1 MQAFKNEFKITLAL
15 GILSAIAGAMR
26 FPIPGVI
33 GAYSD
38 ARELVALSSVF
49 FLVDWRSAILVGA
62 LSALSP
68 PYDQSIIL
76 TFTMHIIAI
85 PLAWKLFQYI
95 KHHFYSLPKI
105 LFFWAVTVIGLYFLV
120 YTPILLLTS
129 LAMGSIALVNLSEA
143 YSQFIYNIVYEVF
156 FTTIITTLILQIQYL
171 RRDRNLATER
181 MKILLSTKEHGLW
194 EWNIPKDHII
204 LNESWIKSFGYDP
217 SLDKKTGKN
226 RLINLIHE
234 QERKSVEEEI
244 DKLIQGQE
252 SFFRIECR
260 VRNANQKYKWIFVTG
275 KVVERDHL
283 DRPVFVMGTLVD
295 IDSYKRTEQEN
306 KELQAKLVQSQKM
319 ESIGTLAGG
328 IAHDFNNLLTVING
342 HSEMALMTLNDQEKI
357 KKHLT
362 EILSSGKRA
371 SRLTKQ
377 LLAFSRKQIYKAQP
391 ININTIINDLRTL
404 FQRLIGEDIDIRIIL
419 SEPIPTI
426 LADPSQLEQILM
438 NLVVNARDAIN
449 KKTDSAAEKKITIET
464 QNILLDASYK
474 QKHPFS
480 TEGSFVLL
488 SVSDN
493 GEGMDTQTKEKIF
506 EPFFTTKP
514 QGKGTG
520 LGMAT
525 VYGIVKQNNGHIIVY
540 SELGEGTTIKI
551 YWPVI
556 ETAALPV
563 PNKNKEIKNLKG
575 HEHILL
581 VEDDQS
587 VRDFAQEALTK
598 HGYTVKEAKNGIDAQ
613 SILNEDVGW
622 PQLLITDLIMP
633 QMNGQEL
640 AREFSRIVPQC
651 KILFASGYPDNH
663 IVHNGALEKDVHFI
677 HKPYSVLELL
687 QKVRFILDEKA

>member
-1 MQAFKNEFKITLAL
+1 MQAFKKEIKITLAFGL
-15 GILSAIAGAMR
+15 LSAIAGAMH
-26 FPIPGVI
+26 FPIPGFV

-49 FLVDWRSAILVGA
+49 FLADWRSALLVGA
-62 LSALSP
+62 LSALGP
-68 PYDQSIIL
+68 PFDQSTL
-76 TFTMHIIAI
+76 MTLTMHIVAI
-85 PLAWKLFQYI
+85 PLAWKVFQYI
-95 KHHFYSLPKI
+95 KQRFYSLPSI
-105 LFFWAVTVIGLYFLV
+105 LLFWALTVIGLYFLV
-120 YTPILLLTS
+120 YTPIFLVT
-129 LAMGSIALVNLSEA
+129 SIAVGSVSLINISEA
-143 YSQFIYNIVYEVF
+143 YCRFSYNLVYEVF

-194 EWNIPKDHII
+194 EWNIQKDHIT
-204 LNESWIKSFGYDP
+204 LNKSWVKSFGYD
-217 SLDKKTGKN
+217 SLSDGITGKS
-226 RLINLIHE
+226 RLIHLIHE
-234 QERKSVEEEI
+234 EEQKPVEREL
-244 DKLIQGQE
+244 DKLVRGQE

-283 DRPVFVMGTLVD
+283 GRPNFVMGTLVD

-306 KELQAKLVQSQKM
+306 KALQARLIQSQKM

-342 HSEMALMTLNDQEKI
+342 HSEIALMDLKETGKT
-357 KKHLT
+357 KKHLH
-362 EILSSGKRA
+362 EILEAGKRA
-371 SRLTKQ
+371 SRLTRQ
-377 LLAFSRKQIYKAQP
+377 LLAFSRKQVYQAQP
-391 ININTIINDLRTL
+391 LKINNIINELGTFFKRI
-404 FQRLIGEDIDIRIIL
+404 IGEDIDIRMVL
-419 SEPIPTI
+419 SDPLPTI
-426 LADPSQLEQILM
+426 SADPSQLEQILM

-449 KKTDSAAEKKITIET
+449 EKTDSAAEKKITIET

-480 TEGSFVLL
+480 TEGNFVLL

-493 GEGMDTQTKEKIF
+493 GKGMDTQTKEKIF

-540 SELGEGTTIKI
+540 SEPGEGTTIKI
-551 YWPVI
+551 YWPVVK
-556 ETAALPV
+556 TASV
-563 PNKNKEIKNLKG
+563 PAQDEIKELKNLNG
-575 HEHILL
+575 TERILL
-581 VEDDQS
+581 VEDDRS
-587 VRDFAQEALTK
+587 VRKFAHEALTK
-598 HGYTVKEAKNGIDAQ
+598 HGYLVKEAKNGIDAL
-613 SILNEDVGW
+613 SILKDDMEW

-640 AREFSRIVPQC
+640 AKEFSQEVPQC

-687 QKVRFILDEKA
+687 QKVRFILDDAV